1 MDNLEPEPT
10 KLTIKIPPY
19 KEDDKENEEEEIK
32 SDEEMGLGKKKFI
45 TQKKIICC
53 SCIIFKY
60 IINKLSPISKN
71 IDNKT

>member
-19 KEDDKENEEEEIK
+19 KEDEEEEIK
-32 SDEEMGLGKKKFI
+32 SDEEIGLGKKKFI